1 MRRGHSVCSLAVAA
15 ILIAPAAATAQ
26 QEGTYRLGDITVSAP
41 RLPAPALQ
49 VPAAVSV
56 VTKEDIQLGRQG
68 LGLDESLSA
77 VPGVFMQNRYNFAQ
91 DLRVSIRGFGAR
103 ADFGIRGVKI
113 LVDGIPL
120 TLPDGQGGVDSIDL
134 NSAERIEVIRGP
146 ASSLYGNASGGV
158 ILIESE
164 RGPEIPFAESS
175 FQAGE
180 FDLQEYTVKTGGQ
193 AGPLNFLV
201 SGSRLTYGGFRD
213 HSRTERNLVNGRFE
227 VDLPGRGT
235 LTAVANVVDSPVTED
250 PGALNEQQFEEDPA
264 QAAANNLRD
273 DAGESVEQQRVGFV
287 YRRPMGADHEI
298 QVRNHYLWRDFENKL
313 PIQEAVAFERF
324 FVGGG
329 ASYAY
334 SGDVL
339 ERRNRLIVGLD
350 AGRQADDRQR
360 FDTLGGE
367 IVDQTQEQTEKVTSI
382 GVFAQ
387 DEFWLTPRLQ
397 LSAGLRYDRVKF
409 RAADDFL
416 SDGDDSGERTLDEVS
431 PRGGALYTFGPQAN
445 VYANISTA
453 FETPT
458 TTEFANPAGGGFNP
472 DLEPQTAT
480 NYELGIK
487 GVVARQLR
495 YELVGFRIKVKDEL
509 IPFTLEQGG
518 QDFFRNAGESTRN
531 GIELALDWRP
541 VEGLR
546 TSLAYT
552 YSDFEFDDFVVDGDV
567 FDGNTIPGIP
577 EHVLRGEVFYRAAN
591 NLYAGIDAIYVGEQF
606 ADDAN
611 RFQADG
617 YTVTNLR
624 LGYQG
629 DYGRWRV
636 DPYLGVNNLFDEEYA
651 NNVRLNPFVPGS
663 GNPRFLEPGPE
674 RNVYGGIALRYRFG
688 P

>member
-103 ADFGIRGVKI
+103 AAFGIRGVKI
-113 LVDGIPL
+113 MVDGIPL

-164 RGPEIPFAESS
+164 RGPEIPFLEGG

-180 FDLQEYTVKTGGQ
+180 FDLQEYTAKTGGQ
-193 AGPLNFLV
+193 AGPLNYLV
-201 SGSRLTYGGFRD
+201 SGSRLTYGGFRE
-213 HSRTERNLVNGRFE
+213 HSRTERNLLNGRFE
-227 VDLPGRGT
+227 YAMPDQAS
-235 LTAVANVVDSPVTED
+235 LTTVVNIIDSPVSDD
-250 PGALNEQQFEEDPA
+250 PGALTREQFAEDPS
-264 QAAANNLRD
+264 QARD
-273 DAGESVEQQRVGFV
+273 RNVEFDGGEDLEQQRVGFV
-287 YRRPMGADHEI
+287 YRRPLADDHEI
-298 QVRNHYLWRDFENKL
+298 QVRNYYLWRDFSNKL
-313 PIQEAVAFERF
+313 PFVAGGSVAFERF

-329 ASYAY
+329 ASYTY
-334 SGDVL
+334 SGDL
-339 ERRNRLIVGLD
+339 LGQRNRFIVGLD
-350 AGRQADDRQR
+350 ADRQADDRKR
-360 FDTLGGE
+360 FNNNQGTLG
-367 IVDQTQEQTEKVTSI
+367 DLTFEQTEKVTAL

-387 DEFWLTPRLQ
+387 EEFWLTPRLQ
-397 LSAGLRYDRVKF
+397 LSAGLRYDRLKF
-409 RAADDFL
+409 RAEDDFL
-416 SDGDDSGERTLDEVS
+416 ADGDDTGDRTLDEVS
-431 PRGGALYTFGPQAN
+431 PRGGVLYTFAPQAN

-458 TTEFANPAGGGFNP
+458 TTEFTNPSGGGGFNP

-487 GVVARQLR
+487 GVVAQQLR
-495 YELVGFRIKVKDEL
+495 YELVGFRIKVDDEL
-509 IPFTLEQGG
+509 IPFELPG
-518 QDFFRNAGESTRN
+518 QPDREFFRNAGESTRN

-541 VEGLR
+541 VAGLR
-546 TSLAYT
+546 ASFAYT

-577 EHVLRGEVFYRAAN
+577 EHLLRGELFYRAPN
-591 NLYAGIDAIYVGEQF
+591 NLYGGVDVIYVGEQF
-606 ADDAN
+606 ANDAN
-611 RFQADG
+611 TLTAEN
-617 YTVTNLR
+617 YTVANLR

-629 DYGRWRV
+629 DYGRWRL
-636 DPYLGVNNLFDEEYA
+636 DPYLGVNNLFDEEYPG
-651 NNVRLNPFVPGS
+651 NVRINAFG
-663 GNPRFLEPGPE
+663 GRFIEPGPE
-674 RNVYGGIALRYRFG
+674 RNVYGGINLSYRFG